1 MCHSESES
9 IGVCESET
17 QTMRSASVHQWGRGD
32 FLSILSYDWSHPQ
45 HTIGFEPMGRVGV
58 HVAWFPG
65 PLKEVLLHHRGV
77 ISGQTLFLIARS
89 RFSMACAEVLVKPQ
103 TFCSHLVSELGARR
117 HWVLKLLLLQ
127 QTDTERHEPVCIFF
141 FLKRM
146 SSFNLCLPFTNNS

>member
-32 FLSILSYDWSHPQ
+32 FLSILSYDWSNPQ
-45 HTIGFEPMGRVGV
+45 HTIGFEPMGRVGE
-58 HVAWFPG
+58 HVARFPG

-77 ISGQTLFLIARS
+77 ISGQMLFLIARS

-103 TFCSHLVSELGARR
+103 TLCSHLVSELGARR

-141 FLKRM
+141 F
-146 SSFNLCLPFTNNS
+146 SQTHEQF

>member
-17 QTMRSASVHQWGRGD
+17 QTMLSASVHQWGRGD
-32 FLSILSYDWSHPQ
+32 FLSILSYDWSNPQ

-77 ISGQTLFLIARS
+77 ISGQMLFLIARS
-89 RFSMACAEVLVKPQ
+89 
-103 TFCSHLVSELGARR
+103 
-117 HWVLKLLLLQ
+117 
-127 QTDTERHEPVCIFF
+127 
-141 FLKRM
+141 
-146 SSFNLCLPFTNNS
+146 